1 MALRHV
7 TTFPLLVAA
16 ITVFAWPV
24 AADCQPAGPLED
36 ELKVAPV
43 AFVGTV
49 TDTEGGSARFAVEE
63 VWAGDV
69 GPEVEVRGLGWA
81 ELPKGAPPAGVDIG
95 GGGVAFVEDDRVWA
109 FGGRYLVVPW
119 VEGEVLRESACTA
132 TTEWRSELAELRPDD
147 AVIFPEAPESGI
159 PLPLIVAGVAILVVG
174 LGSAVAF
181 RKG

>member
-7 TTFPLLVAA
+7 TTFPLLLAA
-16 ITVFAWPV
+16 IAVFAWPV
-24 AADCQPAGPLED
+24 AGDCQPAGPLED

-63 VWAGDV
+63 VWAGNV

-81 ELPKGAPPAGVDIG
+81 EFQPNGARRPVDFGAGDVG
-95 GGGVAFVEDDRVWA
+95 LVEDDRIWA

-132 TTEWRSELAELRPDD
+132 TTEWRPELAELRPDD
-147 AVIFPEAPESGI
+147 AVIFPEAPGSGI
-159 PLPLIVAGVAILVVG
+159 PLPLIVAGVAVLVVG